1 MTLMKIYL
9 ILLLFLL
16 YDTNEGSLGM
26 SRMNVYLKLL
36 LFVLY
41 VTDEAPLKIIT
52 ISVVCHW

>member
-26 SRMNVYLKLL
+26 SLMNVYLKLL

-41 VTDEAPLKIIT
+41 VTNEGLPKIIT
-52 ISVVCHW
+52 FRGVCL